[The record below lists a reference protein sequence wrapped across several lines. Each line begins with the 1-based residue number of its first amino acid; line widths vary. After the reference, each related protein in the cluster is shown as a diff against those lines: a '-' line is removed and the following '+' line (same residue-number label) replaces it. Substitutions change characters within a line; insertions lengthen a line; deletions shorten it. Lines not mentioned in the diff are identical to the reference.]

1 MRHYLAKIDDSNN
14 ALFDNSIED
23 FFRPICATELFNDM
37 KTDIKETESDYQ
49 MEIEM
54 PGFNKA
60 DINISLE
67 KEYLTVEAKRAE
79 KNEENEKN
87 RFIKKERN
95 YTMKRSYYVGDFKEE
110 DVKAKYDNGI
120 LTLSL
125 LKKLP
130 EKEEAKKIAIE

>member
-1 MRHYLAKIDDSNN
+1 MKHYLTKINDGSNGF
-14 ALFDNSIED
+14 FDNCIED
-23 FFRPICATELFNDM
+23 FFRPIFADELFTDM

-54 PGFNKA
+54 PGFQKG

-67 KEYLTVEAKRAE
+67 NEYLTVEAERVENK
-79 KNEENEKN
+79 EENEKN

-95 YTMKRSYYVGDFKEE
+95 YSLKRSYYVGEFNEE

-120 LTLSL
+120 LTLAL
-125 LKKLP
+125 IKKLP
-130 EKEEAKKIAIE
+130 EKEETKKIAIE